1 MSVSNYQEI
10 SVATGVTGPAIPV
23 HNVNSNLGVQVVPA
37 SGGSAKLQYS
47 LFTSPE
53 TDAWIDWIHGVVTST
68 KCIDLAPS
76 IRNIRLVSISGT
88 ATAVISGRAV

>member
-23 HNVNSNLGVQVVPA
+23 NSANSSLGVQVTPA

-47 LFTSPE
+47 LFATPG
-53 TDAWIDWIHGVVTST
+53 TADWIDWTQGTIIAT
-68 KCIDLAPS
+68 KAIDLGPM
-76 IRNIRLVSISGT
+76 IRNIRLVSISGV
-88 ATAVISGRAV
+88 ATAVISGRAL